1 MSDIVESRWSPLLRR
16 AVMRVRPEY
25 FGWPQEQRE
34 RYGVEIPDED
44 DVRLDSILLKELFG
58 IVAATAAEEDAAQDR
73 LTGEQHDILNATLLP
88 LTGIG
93 EDNFFLN
100 ECFAEGKSLLSF
112 ETVYDYDYADH
123 EFQESVRAE
132 EIPSYVKRP
141 YHGVLCFAWARLFID
156 EVFTYGHLST
166 VAGHIHA
173 QADEHAS
180 EIVDALIPHRYVDGK
195 NHGKRSERG
204 FEWDMRVDADGKEG
218 LLDELRFCQ
227 HDYFNKRHAALSEIW
242 DQRGLQ
248 AVYIA
253 ERDIVGEVDREFLF
267 SDTAALKAVRFRS
280 FLRDC
285 RNIERAAA
293 ELTLHVDAEKQAA
306 ETFMRAEHERLL
318 RDFDPKVARLRKK
331 RKIIVHEDAVDKFF

>member
-1 MSDIVESRWSPLLRR
+1 MNATIESRWTPQLRR

-25 FGWPQEQRE
+25 FGWPQQERE

-58 IVAATAAEEDAAQDR
+58 IAATTSDETNAAQDR
-73 LTGEQHDILNATLLP
+73 LSGEQHDILNATLLP

-112 ETVYDYDYADH
+112 ETVYDYDFADH
-123 EFQESVRAE
+123 QFQESARAE
-132 EIPSYVKRP
+132 EIPSHVKRP
-141 YHGVLCFAWARLFID
+141 YHGALCFAWARLFMD
-156 EVFTYGHLST
+156 GLFTYGHLSM

-180 EIVDALIPHRYVDGK
+180 DIVGALIPHRYVDGK

-218 LLDELRFCQ
+218 LLDELRSCQ
-227 HDYFNKRHAALSEIW
+227 HDYFDNRYAALSEIW
-242 DQRGLQ
+242 DQRGLR

-253 ERDIVGEVDREFLF
+253 ERDVAGEVNREFLF
-267 SDTAALKAVRFRS
+267 SDTVALKAVRFRS

-285 RNIERAAA
+285 RSIERPAA
-293 ELTLHVDAEKQAA
+293 ELTPHIESEKRDA
-306 ETFMRAEHERLL
+306 ETFMRAAHERLL

-331 RKIIVHEDAVDKFF
+331 RKIIVHEDAADKFF